1 MSTLLRRAIPLL
13 LLALGVAGFLLLA
26 ATRPEPAA
34 LQVDERIWRVTAE
47 TVTPTSRVPVLTL
60 YGHVESPR
68 AATLRAAIEADVVEV
83 TIAEGRRVAAS
94 ELLVRL
100 DDRVLQLQV
109 QQREAELAEIR
120 AQIDSELRRNAYDQ
134 EALQN
139 ERTLLQLTEQALAR
153 NRDLVARNLGSQ
165 AALDDA
171 RRTYEQQVLA
181 LSNRRLALEDFDA
194 RLDQL
199 EARARRAEAVLESAR
214 LDRERTRIDAPFAGR
229 IARLSVAPGDRV
241 RVGDTM
247 LELYDTATLE
257 VRAPIP
263 AAYLPQVRAALRDG
277 NGLLAQGEIDG
288 LNVDL
293 RLTRLA
299 ARAPTTGAG
308 VEGLFEVTSGGED
321 LPLGRFL
328 TVRLSLPVQDWVI
341 ALPFEALYGT
351 DRIYRLE
358 EGRMRALSVERRGE
372 WLAPDGSTRLL
383 VHSPELRA
391 GDRVVTT
398 RLPNALDGLRVSA
411 VDD

>member
-1 MSTLLRRAIPLL
+1 MTVVSLLRRTIPLL
-13 LLALGVAGFLLLA
+13 LLALGVAGFMLLV

-47 TVTPTSRVPVLTL
+47 TVSPSSRVPVLTL
-60 YGHVESPR
+60 YGHVDSPR
-68 AATLRAAIEADVVEV
+68 AATLRTAVEADVVDVPVE
-83 TIAEGRRVAAS
+83 ESQGVAAG

-120 AQIDSELRRNAYDQ
+120 AQVDSELRRNAYDRD
-134 EALQN
+134 ALQH
-139 ERTLLQLTEQALAR
+139 EEMLLQLTEQSLER
-153 NRDLVARNLGSQ
+153 NRDLLARNLGSQ
-165 AALDDA
+165 ATLDDA
-171 RRTYEQQVLA
+171 RRAYEQQELA
-181 LSNRRLALEDFDA
+181 LNTRRLALEDFDA

-199 EARARRAEAVLESAR
+199 EARARRAEAVLENAR
-214 LDRERTRIDAPFAGR
+214 LDLERTRLHAPFAGR

-241 RVGDTM
+241 RIGDTV
-247 LELYDTATLE
+247 LELYDTDALE
-257 VRAPIP
+257 VRAAIP
-263 AAYLPQVRAALRDG
+263 AVYLPQVRATLADG
-277 NGLLAQGEIDG
+277 NDLLAQGEIDG

-308 VEGLFEVTSGGED
+308 VEGLFEVTAGGQE

-328 TVRLSLPVQDWVI
+328 TVRLSLPVQDRVI

-358 EGRMRALSVERRGE
+358 EGRMRALTVERRGE
-372 WLAPDGSTRLL
+372 WLAPDGTTRIL

-391 GDRVVTT
+391 GDRIVTT

-411 VDD
+411 D

>member
-1 MSTLLRRAIPLL
+1 MSTLLRRTIPLL
-13 LLALGVAGFLLLA
+13 LLALGVAGFMLLV

-47 TVTPTSRVPVLTL
+47 TVSPTSRVPVLTL

-68 AATLRAAIEADVVEV
+68 AATLRAAVEADVVDVPVE
-83 TIAEGRRVAAS
+83 EGQGVVAG

-100 DDRVLQLQV
+100 DDRVLQLQM

-120 AQIDSELRRNAYDQ
+120 AQIDSELRRNAYDRD
-134 EALQN
+134 ALQH
-139 ERTLLQLTEQALAR
+139 EETLLQLTEQALAR

-165 AALDDA
+165 ATLDDA

-181 LSNRRLALEDFDA
+181 LNTRRLALEDFDA

-199 EARARRAEAVLESAR
+199 EARARRAEAVLENAR
-214 LDRERTRIDAPFAGR
+214 LDLERTRLHAPFAGR

-241 RVGDTM
+241 RIGDTV
-247 LELYDTATLE
+247 LELYDTDALE
-257 VRAPIP
+257 VRAAIP
-263 AAYLPQVRAALRDG
+263 AAYLPRVRAALADG
-277 NGLLAQGEIDG
+277 NDLLAQGEIDG

-299 ARAPTTGAG
+299 PRAPTTGAG
-308 VEGLFEVTSGGED
+308 VEGLFEVTAGGED

-328 TVRLSLPVQDWVI
+328 TVRLNLPVQNRVI

-358 EGRMRALSVERRGE
+358 EGRMRALTVERRGE
-372 WLAPDGSTRLL
+372 WLAPDGTTRIL
-383 VHSPELRA
+383 VHNPQLRA
-391 GDRVVTT
+391 GDRIVTT